1 MSGVGERQVTGGN
14 GRGPSGR
21 KVLLSLVM
29 EGFWLRDKCRIRAEI
44 CYQPTIGWLIK
55 PLPGY
60 IVQIMGSTLSGLR
73 IAAALTGSPGPA
85 PARKRG

>member
-1 MSGVGERQVTGGN
+1 MIDNYHLPVKNASYHID
-14 GRGPSGR
+14 
-21 KVLLSLVM
+21 M
-29 EGFWLRDKCRIRAEI
+29 EAFWRCDKFRIRAVL